1 MSPRASWEGET
12 HQSDLLPQN
21 PISNGCAKLL
31 FRQLEWTAC
40 GQIWKAKD
48 GSGENCLFH
57 LLFGWSV
64 LLFWSPPS
72 SGVLRDMRHQL
83 LPEGDLFFGRIVSIP
98 PFPHFIV
105 QIFPSFY
112 VLLLGRIL
120 SGVSTSCLYSV
131 FEVINPT
138 SRKNNIVRIKNKTQ
152 YISELVCCGAQG
164 SRIAQRNALI
174 DSCTGRGQIRITY
187 FQNQKVL
194 LF

>member
-1 MSPRASWEGET
+1 
-12 HQSDLLPQN
+12 
-21 PISNGCAKLL
+21 
-31 FRQLEWTAC
+31 
-40 GQIWKAKD
+40 
-48 GSGENCLFH
+48 
-57 LLFGWSV
+57 
-64 LLFWSPPS
+64 
-72 SGVLRDMRHQL
+72 MRHQL

-131 FEVINPT
+131 FEVINQT
-138 SRKNNIVRIKNKTQ
+138 SKKNNNIVRIKNKTQ

-194 LF
+194 LFLTSQVTTCNCLLAIFAGLLSDLLVRGFSLGPLAPFLAALVSSHHSWEKWFCLQEPDYSGFSSHFLEEFS